1 MLNASTDLQ
10 GNLLRAAHRPHRSGA
25 LGNAPDRALDPMR
38 ATNNRRLKHG
48 WLVCVALFWSLLTG
62 VAWGHPPPERFDA
75 QTWSAL
81 RAEARKPAIVV
92 FTTAHCPT
100 CPEVFSRIAQW
111 RASQMPGAPLLAVLM
126 DGADPSVP
134 DPTATTAQR
143 HLRAADRLFA
153 FEGPQAALRYSVDP
167 TWRGV
172 TPYVALIPATGPVTF
187 SAGPPSES
195 QWAAWKASA
204 SQSAQ
209 IRR

>member
-1 MLNASTDLQ
+1 MNASTDLQ
-10 GNLLRAAHRPHRSGA
+10 GNRLTAAHRPNRSGGA
-25 LGNAPDRALDPMR
+25 GHTPVRALNPVR
-38 ATNNRRLKHG
+38 AMNNRWLNHG
-48 WLVCVALFWSLLTG
+48 WLVCVALLWPLLTG
-62 VAWGHPPPERFDA
+62 VAWGHPPPERFDV
-75 QTWSAL
+75 QTWSTL
-81 RAEARKPAIVV
+81 RAEVRRPAIVV

-111 RASQMPGAPLLAVLM
+111 RASQMPGAPLMAVLM
-126 DGADPSVP
+126 DGHDPSVP

-143 HLRAADRLFA
+143 HLRVADRLFA

-172 TPYVALIPATGPVTF
+172 TPYVALVPMAGPVTF
-187 SAGPPSES
+187 SAGIPSES

-204 SQSAQ
+204 TQSAQ